1 MIVFL
6 GTQFFL
12 LSVVM
17 LIFTIAFYIYAD
29 IYFMANQMNGSLQ
42 TLYGHIGVLNRDKLN
57 KELKIPFKRS
67 KMNFW
72 LNWQVDFYII
82 VLIILLIWFV
92 ILIMKDKKKDEE
104 TNTITKQQEQ
114 K

>member
-1 MIVFL
+1 MQKRGDKRKVTNYKKISNVSLTLSLLCLITMIVFL

-67 KMNFW
+67 KIK
-72 LNWQVDFYII
+72 V
-82 VLIILLIWFV
+82 VKV
-92 ILIMKDKKKDEE
+92 KDVNVK
-104 TNTITKQQEQ
+104 
-114 K
+114 